1 MRAAPLALALLLAA
15 TPALAAPKPPR
26 PPQAGPLRS
35 TVYKLPAPLRANA
48 PAWMGGMG
56 KLAFLGNQAAGEP
69 AELYL
74 WDPKLRQMGRATE
87 GPAVRHSLCA
97 APDGRLAYVEQAGPA
112 AVPPPGCQPGP
123 DRIVVYDF
131 AKGAKKP
138 VFEGGSVLLDS
149 LCWSHD
155 GQRLAFLAKDA
166 SGNPALALLESGKEL
181 AVTKLP
187 VNYTLDGLVGWVD
200 DHEVMANATAPNGA
214 NVLLRVGSR
223 GLNLLPPGTGPK
235 LSPDGRYLLTRLAD
249 GYSIGVALRG
259 TASGGRTL
267 HRTAGAY
274 AWGPGNKPF
283 VAVGPDVM
291 ALDLEGRITKF
302 YPGAAAA
309 GLDELAI
316 SPDGRFAAMLAAHV
330 LTVLA
335 L

>member
-1 MRAAPLALALLLAA
+1 VRAAPLALALLLAA
-15 TPALAAPKPPR
+15 TPVLAAPKPPR
-26 PPQAGPLRS
+26 PPAGPLRS

-48 PAWMGGMG
+48 PAWLGGMG
-56 KLAFLGNQAAGEP
+56 KLAFLGNQAAGDP
-69 AELYL
+69 PDLFL

-97 APDGRLAYVEQAGPA
+97 APDGRLAYVEQAGGAP
-112 AVPPPGCQPGP
+112 PPPGCQPGP

-131 AKGAKKP
+131 AKGSKKP
-138 VFEGGSVLLDS
+138 VFEGGSVQPDS

-166 SGNPALALLESGKEL
+166 AGEPALALLESGKEL

-187 VNYTLDGLVGWVD
+187 VSYALDGLVGWVD
-200 DHEVMANATAPNGA
+200 DHEVMAKATAPNGA
-214 NVLLRVGSR
+214 QVLLRVGSR
-223 GLNLLPPGTGPK
+223 GLNLLPPGTDPK

-274 AWGPGNKPF
+274 AWGPGNKPY
-283 VAVGPDVM
+283 VAVGTDVL
-291 ALDLEGRITKF
+291 ALDLEGKITKI
-302 YPGAAAA
+302 YPGAVA
-309 GLDELAI
+309 GGADDMAI
-316 SPDGRFAAMLAAHV
+316 SPDGRFAAVLAAHV
-330 LTVLA
+330 LTAVA

>member
-1 MRAAPLALALLLAA
+1 VRA
-15 TPALAAPKPPR
+15 ALAALVLVLAIAPAQAAAPRPKAKPP
-26 PPQAGPLRS
+26 AGPLRS

-56 KLAFLGNQAAGEP
+56 KLAFLGNQSPGEP

-74 WDPKLRQMGRATE
+74 WDPQKRQMGRATE

-97 APDGRLAYVEQAGPA
+97 APDGRLAYVEQGA
-112 AVPPPGCQPGP
+112 AAAPPPGCQPGQ

-138 VFEGGSVLLDS
+138 VFEGGTVQPDT

-155 GQRLAFLAKDA
+155 GQRLAFLTLDLNGA
-166 SGNPALALLESGKEL
+166 PALALLESGKEL

-187 VNYTLDGLVGWVD
+187 VNFTLNGLVGWVD
-200 DHEVMANATAPNGA
+200 DHEVMATATAPTGQA
-214 NVLLRVGSR
+214 VLLRVGSR
-223 GLNLLPPGTGPK
+223 GLNMLPPGPGPK
-235 LSPDGRYLLTRLAD
+235 LSPDGRYLLTRLAE
-249 GYSIGVALRG
+249 GYNVGVALRG
-259 TASGGRTL
+259 AASGGRTL

-274 AWGPGNKPF
+274 AWGPGDKPF
-283 VAVGPDVM
+283 VAVGADVA
-291 ALDLEGRITKF
+291 ALDLDGRVTRL
-302 YPGAAAA
+302 YPGAAAN
-309 GLDELAI
+309 GLDDMAI
-316 SPDGRFAAMLAAHV
+316 SPDGRFAALLADHV